1 MAPTRLADEQAEFVS
16 FRVLELFA
24 DSGEDERYTLGVR
37 KIARLLAPWVTES
50 PIFFHATDST
60 TPGFQ
65 SEVDQIANAGFEMI
79 IYSFGSGFNLE
90 TADPA
95 YLAAIKSQVAY
106 ANSKGVADVGGYD
119 LICQDRGH
127 GGYGGDVG
135 AEWDTVGADG
145 SLRMFDL
152 RDLEHSTIMYETV
165 AGGGALLRLGWNK
178 QDPNFLATFSQ
189 DSAKTAILDIRMPAV
204 AVCELGGHVAS
215 VNGIAWAP
223 HSSCHICTV
232 GDDIQ
237 ALIWDL
243 SALGS
248 KPVEDP
254 ILAYTAEAEIN
265 NVVWSAALPD
275 WVTVLFA
282 NKMQILRV

>member
-1 MAPTRLADEQAEFVS
+1 MEPSYLCACSIDTTCTIWDLAVRKVKTQLIAHDKEVYDIVWSPRQAEV
-16 FRVLELFA
+16 FA
-24 DSGEDERYTLGVR
+24 
-37 KIARLLAPWVTES
+37 
-50 PIFFHATDST
+50 
-60 TPGFQ
+60 
-65 SEVDQIANAGFEMI
+65 
-79 IYSFGSGFNLE
+79 
-90 TADPA
+90 
-95 YLAAIKSQVAY
+95 
-106 ANSKGVADVGGYD
+106 
-119 LICQDRGH
+119 
-127 GGYGGDVG
+127 
-135 AEWDTVGADG
+135 TVGADG

-152 RDLEHSTIMYETV
+152 RDLEHSTIMYET
-165 AGGGALLRLGWNK
+165 GGGALLRLGWNK
-178 QDPNFLATFSQ
+178 QDTNFLATFCQ
-189 DSAKTAILDIRMPAV
+189 DSAKTAILDIRM
-204 AVCELGGHVAS
+204 
-215 VNGIAWAP
+215 P

-275 WVTVLFA
+275 WVTVLFG

>member
-1 MAPTRLADEQAEFVS
+1 MHSAGDYLRLYQVMPDGDVKLDCLLNNVCGGAAAIIYALPPHSPRLYIRPPCHLALAPQNRNTDFCAPLTAFDWNEVDPSFLGACSIDTTCTIWDLNVKKVKTQLIAHDKEVYDIGWSPRQAEV
-16 FRVLELFA
+16 FA
-24 DSGEDERYTLGVR
+24 
-37 KIARLLAPWVTES
+37 
-50 PIFFHATDST
+50 
-60 TPGFQ
+60 
-65 SEVDQIANAGFEMI
+65 
-79 IYSFGSGFNLE
+79 
-90 TADPA
+90 
-95 YLAAIKSQVAY
+95 
-106 ANSKGVADVGGYD
+106 
-119 LICQDRGH
+119 
-127 GGYGGDVG
+127 
-135 AEWDTVGADG
+135 TVGADG